1 MDKIKSWAI
10 LFFLVSDNIIL
21 IEKSYILHVQYLFNF
36 CMFKFS

>member
-21 IEKSYILHVQYLFNF
+21 IEKSCILQYLFNF

>member
-21 IEKSYILHVQYLFNF
+21 IEKSRILQYLFNF